1 LRKQLTID
9 IIVLTAIKVNKFLPL
24 LPAWHGGCLQES
36 PWDIK
41 AKEAGVSKSQPLAD
55 DRHSRLHVPCG
66 SGVYQA
72 PLHQKLPLFFFVRQF
87 FFANQWRRS
96 LEPTTKIRLVI
107 LFFSS
112 VFRAGVT
119 FPSGR
124 YLCGGPSRTF
134 VRAHVTPARKTQAG

>member
-24 LPAWHGGCLQES
+24 LPAWHGVCLQES

-41 AKEAGVSKSQPLAD
+41 RKDAEVSRPRHLDD
-55 DRHSRLHVPCG
+55 DRHSRLHVPCDG
-66 SGVYQA
+66 SVYQA
-72 PLHQKLPLFFFVRQF
+72 LPHQKLPLFFLFRQF

-96 LEPTTKIRLVI
+96 LEPKTKIRLVT

-112 VFRAGVT
+112 VFFAGLT
-119 FPSGR
+119 PPSGR
-124 YLCGGPSRTF
+124 YLCGGPSRTL
-134 VRAHVTPARKTQAG
+134 VRAHVNPAKKTQAG